1 MRIAQLAPLV
11 ESVPPKLY
19 GGTER
24 VVSWLTEELVDMG
37 HEVTLFA
44 SGDSTTN
51 AALVACSSRS
61 LRLDPGNHDPLLA
74 YSAMLARLAELAARF
89 DVVHSHLDWLHIP
102 LLRQLSVPSVTTLH
116 GRIDLPQLDG
126 CFERCFGDA
135 LYVSISD
142 AQRTPLPNAHWAGTV
157 YHGLPQNL
165 LRPSFRP
172 EGYLAFLGRICPE
185 KGPETAIQLSRAANL
200 PLKIAAK
207 VDEVDR
213 AYFKSKVKP
222 LIDGKTVEY
231 IGEIDEGQ
239 KADFLG
245 NAAALLFPIHW
256 PEPFGLVMVEAMACG
271 TPVIAF
277 GCGSVPEV
285 IQDGVTGFVVDS
297 FEEALDA
304 TDRVKTVERQGV
316 RKTFERRFTARR
328 MAEDYVA
335 VYQNVIG
342 TCASPLFE
350 RAA

>member
-1 MRIAQLAPLV
+1 MRIALLAPLV

-51 AALVACSSRS
+51 AALVACSSCS

-74 YSAMLARLAELAARF
+74 YSVMLARLAQLASQF
-89 DVVHSHLDWLHIP
+89 DVVHSHLDWVHIP
-102 LLRQLSVPSVTTLH
+102 LLRQLGVPFVTTVH

-142 AQRTPLPNAHWAGTV
+142 AQRTPLPNACWAGTV
-157 YHGLPQNL
+157 YHGLPENL
-165 LRPSFRP
+165 LRPSFAP

-207 VDEVDR
+207 VDKVDR

-245 NAAALLFPIHW
+245 KAAALLFPIHW

-297 FEEALDA
+297 FEEALGA
-304 TDRVKTVERQGV
+304 IDRVKTVERQRV
-316 RKTFERRFTARR
+316 RNTFERRFTARR
-328 MAEDYVA
+328 MAEDYVG
-335 VYQNVIG
+335 VYHNVIG
-342 TCASPLFE
+342 MCASLLFE